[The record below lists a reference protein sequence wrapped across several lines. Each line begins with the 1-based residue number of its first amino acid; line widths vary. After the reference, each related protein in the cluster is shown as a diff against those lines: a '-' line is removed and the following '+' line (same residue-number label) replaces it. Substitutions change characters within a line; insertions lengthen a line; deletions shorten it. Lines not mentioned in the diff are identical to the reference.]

1 MKTRLPLL
9 LIAVWLIWPC
19 GVCWAQIPRSAASD
33 ARKPKATPRV
43 SLVKNKRR
51 TDLALLISYPWKV
64 HRRPSVEIRL
74 VTGKEGDTA
83 AVRPLFFLSDYMK
96 GEVTVAVYRCQDE
109 AAGAP
114 VRESLTEKEVGF
126 EILGRRN
133 SLAKPSVCVVHR
145 FAADEP
151 PPGTAADEP
160 TPDATADEPA
170 YGTAA
175 VYCLLPAWAINKR
188 LLRLDLPRQDFAKP
202 GKMHVWFLREGTIV
216 WKETLDWPGYARRAA
231 TKRE

>member
-1 MKTRLPLL
+1 MKTRLPLR
-9 LIAVWLIWPC
+9 LIAVWLIWSC
-19 GVCWAQIPRSAASD
+19 GVASAQMPRNAAFD
-33 ARKPKATPRV
+33 ARQPKATPRV
-43 SLVKNKRR
+43 CLVKNKRR
-51 TDLALLISYPWKV
+51 TDLALLIAYPWKV

-74 VTGKEGDTA
+74 VAGKDADAG
-83 AVRPLFFLSDYMK
+83 AVRPLFFLSEYMK

-114 VRESLTEKEVGF
+114 VRESLTEKEVEF

-151 PPGTAADEP
+151 DGGT
-160 TPDATADEPA
+160 TADEPDG
-170 YGTAA
+170 GTAA
-175 VYCLLPAWAINKR
+175 VFCLLPAWAIDKR

-216 WKETLDWPGYARRAA
+216 WKETLDWPGNARRAA
-231 TKRE
+231 TKHE